1 MTTTRTTAA
10 SLIDQILDK
19 HNEVERA
26 EQKAVAPAVACGK
39 LLRLAKESVKAE
51 RKKWKDWLDANI
63 EFSQETVSIYMRL
76 ADNEKLIAKAQS
88 IREALKAIREKD
100 GNEPRGKKQQQQ
112 QQSDDPEVDP
122 NDEPEGDDPET
133 VIANLG
139 PDEIFHFIIRHWT
152 TEDIRALFEL
162 LDKHRKPPTE
172 TSSALLKSPSVLPP
186 VTLLSPSGSALRR

>member
-10 SLIDQILDK
+10 SLIDQMLDK

-76 ADNEKLIAKAQS
+76 AENEKLIAKAQS
-88 IREALKAIREKD
+88 IREALKAITPNQNRAAGRANKGGPASNSPTATTTSDLGRLANSNEQPTCHHQQRRWQNGHREL
-100 GNEPRGKKQQQQ
+100 G
-112 QQSDDPEVDP
+112 
-122 NDEPEGDDPET
+122 T
-133 VIANLG
+133 IIA
-139 PDEIFHFIIRHWT
+139 
-152 TEDIRALFEL
+152 
-162 LDKHRKPPTE
+162 
-172 TSSALLKSPSVLPP
+172 
-186 VTLLSPSGSALRR
+186 

>member
-1 MTTTRTTAA
+1 MTTTKTTAA

-19 HNEVERA
+19 HNEVEQA

-51 RKKWKDWLDANI
+51 RKKWKDWLEANI

-76 ADNEKLIAKAQS
+76 AENEKLIAKASS

-100 GNEPRGKKQQQQ
+100 GNAPRGRKEQEE
-112 QQSDDPEVDP
+112 QQSDDPEIDP

-133 VIANLG
+133 VVANLG
-139 PDEIFHFIIRHWT
+139 PDEVFQFINRHWT
-152 TEDIRALFEL
+152 TEDIRTLFEL
-162 LDKHRKPPTE
+162 LDKHRKTAPE
-172 TSSALLKSPSVLPP
+172 TSSALLKSQSVLPP
-186 VTLLSPSGSALRR
+186 APSPSVGVRRV